1 MKALVRYP
9 GETITEEM
17 KIPGIDWETGMP
29 LINPDWFGGPYSLV
43 NNYVPPKE
51 NDEQIVVSTPDAER
65 NAEIAALKARLA
77 ALENDYSSEV

>member
-43 NNYVPPKE
+43 DNYVPPKE
-51 NDEQIVVSTPDAER
+51 EKQFVESTVNAER

-77 ALENDYSSEV
+77 ALENDL

>member
-17 KIPGIDWETGMP
+17 KIPGIDWETGIP
-29 LINPDWFGGPYSLV
+29 LINLDWFGGAYTLV
-43 NNYVPPKE
+43 DNYTPPKE
-51 NDEQIVVSTPDAER
+51 IDEQIVVSTPDTER

-77 ALENDYSSEV
+77 ALENDL